1 MTIDTS
7 FATSTD
13 AAAIA
18 APIVEQLQ
26 QAWNAADGWAF
37 AAPFADDTDFV
48 EIRGG
53 HHRGAEAVARG
64 HEAIF
69 STIYAGSTVEL
80 SVEVA
85 RTVAPGAVVAVVGS
99 TLQVPAGP
107 MAGVNQ
113 ARMTMVIVEQDD
125 RWVITAFHNTL
136 VAAER

>member
-7 FATSTD
+7 LPTT
-13 AAAIA
+13 IA
-18 APIVEQLQ
+18 APIVERLQ
-26 QAWNAADGWAF
+26 HAWNAADGRAF

-69 STIYAGSTVEL
+69 STIYAGSTVDLQLEA
-80 SVEVA
+80 A

-113 ARMTMVIVEQDD
+113 ARMTMVIVEQEDD
-125 RWVITAFHNTL
+125 WYITAFHNTL

>member
-7 FATSTD
+7 LPTTTD

-18 APIVEQLQ
+18 APIVERLE

-80 SVEVA
+80 SLEAA

-107 MAGVNQ
+107 MAGVNR